1 VGGGVCFPL
10 LASWL
15 VALVGW
21 LVGCSRWLGAW
32 CSWCAGSPVFALG
45 GVLVSAGV
53 LVVGALLGRCVA
65 ASVRGV
71 WCVFPPPP
79 SLFPPSPPVLPVST
93 LAAFP
98 CPSSPS
104 SVSLRCVCALGC
116 VVCLWVCS
124 CCLLWH
130 RSPCAGVIGRFSALP
145 AGGVWSWGFLLLV
158 DLSCCVCLLVP
169 RPGSSPAGRPHLK
182 CNLSIYLTCIYYQ
195 GLAGL

>member
-79 SLFPPSPPVLPVST
+79 LCFHPRL
-93 LAAFP
+93 
-98 CPSSPS
+98 PSSPS
-104 SVSLRCVCALGC
+104 PPLPPSPALRRPRLFLSVVYVLS
-116 VVCLWVCS
+116 
-124 CCLLWH
+124 
-130 RSPCAGVIGRFSALP
+130 
-145 AGGVWSWGFLLLV
+145 GVWCVSGYVLAV
-158 DLSCCVCLLVP
+158 CCGIGLPVP
-169 RPGSSPAGRPHLK
+169 V
-182 CNLSIYLTCIYYQ
+182 
-195 GLAGL
+195 